1 MISLRYVGYLTIQ
14 QVKTSGS
21 SFMSTSQSIN
31 QSINQLI
38 IYCGFKHKFNNFAIC
53 YNKIQ
58 DETNYKTSAN

>member
-1 MISLRYVGYLTIQ
+1 
-14 QVKTSGS
+14 
-21 SFMSTSQSIN
+21 MSTNQSIN

-53 YNKIQ
+53 YNEIQ